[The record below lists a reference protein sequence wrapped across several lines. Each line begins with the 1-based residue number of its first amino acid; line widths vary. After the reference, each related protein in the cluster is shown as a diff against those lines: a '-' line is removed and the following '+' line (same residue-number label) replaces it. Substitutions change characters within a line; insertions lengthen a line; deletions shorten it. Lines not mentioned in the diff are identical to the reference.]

1 MGPFEDLLSRL
12 LTYSETQKVGHPIM
26 SNLFCNIGLLGG
38 GVVYPSIEFQGVSS
52 RYKPGTNSAFVEH
65 RHANTLKIICFTIL
79 ERWNKLTGKY
89 YFREILFFNSQ
100 KKKKKTRHHL
110 FTVSIS
116 HKALGTNGE
125 FSHIKGHQFVLRYS
139 QKNVASIC
147 LFFMCIHTW
156 ILIALKSSSSSAH
169 WEWEVP
175 NEYAYNVKNNQNNI
189 QSPLTVQA
197 T

>member
-26 SNLFCNIGLLGG
+26 SYLFCSIGLLG

-52 RYKPGTNSAFVEH
+52 INLVQTLHSFNTSMQKYPPNNLFHNSDEMEQV
-65 RHANTLKIICFTIL
+65 NWK
-79 ERWNKLTGKY
+79 
-89 YFREILFFNSQ
+89 ILFSWNSFFFLTH
-100 KKKKKTRHHL
+100 KKKTRHHL

-125 FSHIKGHQFVLRYS
+125 FSHIKGHQFVLWYS
-139 QKNVASIC
+139 RKNVASIC